1 MRRRTVAVVAAVLAI
16 VLAVTDAH
24 AGDRPTG
31 ERPADGPDR
40 PVPAG
45 AQQRPV
51 ALDLRGFDGLAGW
64 SGYDLTRPRVVA
76 TGLEAPW
83 GLDFLPDGS
92 ALVAQRDRGTILRVR
107 PGRPARQVARIADVA
122 AGGEAGLLG
131 LAVSPGYRR
140 DRWVYAAYTTA
151 TDIRIVRFRLGSS
164 RAPQVLVSGIARS
177 AVHDGG
183 RIAFGPDGMLYAGI
197 GDAGVATRAQD
208 LTSRNGKILRIR
220 PDGGV
225 PPGNPFPGS
234 LVYSYGHRN
243 VQGLAWDRQGRLFAT
258 EFGQSTWDEVNR
270 IVPGGN
276 YGWPL
281 VEGGAGDPRF
291 RDPVVVWPPAQAS
304 PSGAAFTRGTLYVA
318 ALRGARLWAVPVDP
332 AGRVGVPVAEL
343 AGTYGRLRTV
353 EVAPDGALWVATS
366 NRDGRGTP
374 AAGDDRILRF
384 PLTHRRPTI

>member
-24 AGDRPTG
+24 AGERPTG
-31 ERPADGPDR
+31 ERPAGGPDR
-40 PVPAG
+40 PVPAD
-45 AQQRPV
+45 ARPV
-51 ALDLRGFDGLAGW
+51 ALDLRGFDGRAGW

-92 ALVAQRDRGTILRVR
+92 ALVAQRDQGTILRVR

-197 GDAGVATRAQD
+197 GDAGVSARAQD

-225 PPGNPFPGS
+225 PAGNPFPGS

-243 VQGLAWDRQGRLFAT
+243 VQGLAWDRYGRLFAT

-281 VEGGAGDPRF
+281 VEGVAGDPRF

-304 PSGAAFTRGTLYVA
+304 PSGAAFSRGTLYVA

>member
-16 VLAVTDAH
+16 VLAATDAH
-24 AGDRPTG
+24 AGNRPTG
-31 ERPADGPDR
+31 QRPADGPDR
-40 PVPAG
+40 PVPAD
-45 AQQRPV
+45 ARQRPV
-51 ALDLRGFDGLAGW
+51 ALDLRGFDGRAGW

-151 TDIRIVRFRLGSS
+151 TDLRIVRFRLGSA
-164 RAPQVLVSGIARS
+164 RAPRVLVSGIARS
-177 AVHDGG
+177 SVHAGG

-197 GDAGVATRAQD
+197 GDAGVAARAQD

-225 PPGNPFPGS
+225 PAGNPFPGS

-243 VQGLAWDRQGRLFAT
+243 VQGLAWDRHGRLFAT

-281 VEGGAGDPRF
+281 VEGVAGDPRF

-318 ALRGARLWAVPVDP
+318 ALRGARLWAVPVDA
-332 AGRVGVPVAEL
+332 AGRVGVPVPEL

-374 AAGDDRILRF
+374 AAGDDPILRF